1 MNWFIPALVNNKLGR
16 YGVPGA
22 AGNYLMS
29 LTMEKVEK
37 RLTDLSGALAHN
49 YPEIKLTKYR
59 HQLQRVLTAGLV
71 TEKWE

>member
-1 MNWFIPALVNNKLGR
+1 
-16 YGVPGA
+16 
-22 AGNYLMS
+22 MS

-49 YPEIKLTKYR
+49 YPEIKLMKYR